1 MQHQLLGNIDTG
13 IWGANPLSDA
23 VTDPFRIPWASLAL
37 NPLLCTGFYYEGLQ
51 PALIVQSGDTIDW
64 ELPTMTAH
72 YACMP
77 LFVTL
82 LHWLACHPGY
92 DWSQSLI
99 LLHMP
104 TIERG

>member
-1 MQHQLLGNIDTG
+1 MLMLPRAGSNT
-13 IWGANPLSDA
+13 LCC
-23 VTDPFRIPWASLAL
+23 AS
-37 NPLLCTGFYYEGLQ
+37 TGFYYEGLQ

-82 LHWLACHPGY
+82 PHLPACHPGY
-92 DWSQSLI
+92 DWSHSHSL
-99 LLHMP
+99 LQMLKS
-104 TIERG
+104 ERG